1 MHLLVLH
8 PEGSRKFP
16 QLSYTRSAMQAT
28 CLGGC
33 TDNVYCSSSCAEA
46 DWASCHSLLCS
57 GPPPV
62 NREWARVKDAG
73 SSGGRSSTEQPS
85 GSR

>member
-1 MHLLVLH
+1 V
-8 PEGSRKFP
+8 
-16 QLSYTRSAMQAT
+16 AMQEM

-57 GPPPV
+57 GPPAKDT
-62 NREWARVKDAG
+62 EWSRNQTDY
-73 SSGGRSSTEQPS
+73 SRSSSTPEQAS
-85 GSR
+85 MSRYIACNNVTISYRIGCSA